1 MWFIYSSTVGGSR
14 CLEVVSR
21 TSARRL
27 SGRTVASR
35 AQDRSVLDER
45 LLAFGLSKDLSLWCR
60 VTRLGGGRRD
70 AVELSYQPERQLESA
85 SKGAQPREQH
95 KTHAV
100 TVHLSFVV
108 TVTLR

>member
-21 TSARRL
+21 RRGDYL
-27 SGRTVASR
+27 GALWQAERRTE
-35 AQDRSVLDER
+35 VLDER